1 VALEKLYASQIVTW
15 QPPLA
20 QRAFAVLAAGSTTDN
35 MGAGGTSTDG
45 VRYGYFIL
53 NTAQWAIEEGNHT
66 PPVTPGEQ
74 FQLYTAYNST
84 AAGSFKNPPAF
95 DSGTVKWSNSSANS
109 SGGAPDL
116 FAVQALTYAGLSASG
131 YSSVW
136 GGAQTAALAAQA
148 AATVAFNAYKASGQ
162 TNNGSFNGAAL
173 TAQAAQQTAQTA
185 GAAAAANAF
194 NTNALGDWN
203 ASSTAYFNLS
213 VFCTAVAAIATSLGL
228 TTVATNYTTA
238 ATDATTASNDAAN
251 AANSSTGSASRDGL
265 PIGSAPLWTL
275 KDPTLCTIAN
285 VQQSGSGAWYVYYT
299 PNLAS
304 FNTVVTGVDGII
316 TVPKPFNPRYLGQ
329 IGHVSATNYTW
340 SIPGGPDQLTAN
352 LMVEPW
358 YRTDALNPGRIVTVH
373 RGSSCIWEGQLTEP
387 VPTTTGWQLL
397 CNGVGTYGSNFGA
410 WWDLNLPKGAGWT
423 TDAPVDLAVS
433 RGLRWTN
440 RGIGNPAGIY
450 IGPVQDPGS
459 LTVTDFLNLLCTG
472 GALTWELVQPAGA
485 SSFPPAPWEL
495 SIYPLPSDLSG
506 NPLNTGPTTKVQT
519 SLNLSPGYLS
529 RWKRTDLSGAYVRR
543 PPDLYLIN
551 TSPVG
556 RTIIADYNTIIV
568 YYEVA
573 PDKTAKSTTTAA
585 TAVFNTTFADAPG
598 SVSAH
603 GRMEFFLDISNG
615 GAMTQAQAYAIGQN
629 VLSKYIRAN
638 FTSSF
643 VVMPG
648 QLINAG
654 GVPVDLGC
662 NWAGAMCTVQGMN
675 EAYGGEVGLA
685 PLTFLIGQYQFD
697 DDTQTAQ
704 VTPYQNARTDMSS
717 VISALYPGK
726 FS

>member
-1 VALEKLYASQIVTW
+1 VALEKLYATQIVTW
-15 QPPLA
+15 QPPLP
-20 QRAFAVLAAGSTTDN
+20 QRAFAITAAGSTTDN
-35 MGAGGTSTDG
+35 MGAGGTASDG

-53 NTAQWAIEEGNHT
+53 NTSQWAVEEGNHT

-95 DSGTVKWSNSSANS
+95 DNGTVQWSNADTNS

-116 FAVQALTYAGLSASG
+116 FAVQALTYSGLSASG
-131 YSSVW
+131 YSALVST
-136 GGAQTAALAAQA
+136 AKADMATASTAAIA
-148 AATVAFNAYKASGQ
+148 AFNSFKTS
-162 TNNGSFNGAAL
+162 TNNGYGPYNAAAL
-173 TAQAAQQTAQTA
+173 TAQAGQQTAATA
-185 GAAAAANAF
+185 ATAATSNAF
-194 NTNALGDWN
+194 AVNSLGDWN
-203 ASSTAYFNLS
+203 AASSAYLNLNGYCTTAAAQA
-213 VFCTAVAAIATSLGL
+213 TAQGDTATAAL
-228 TTVATNYTTA
+228 YTTA
-238 ATDATTASNDAAN
+238 AADALTASNDCATAADS
-251 AANSSTGSASRDGL
+251 AVANSSRDGL
-265 PIGSAPLWTL
+265 PAGSAPLWTL
-275 KDPTLCTIAN
+275 KDPTLCTIAA
-285 VQQSGSGAWYVYYT
+285 VQQSSSGAWYVYYT
-299 PNLAS
+299 PNLSS

-340 SIPGGPDQLTAN
+340 SIPGGPDQLTCN

-358 YRTDALNPGRIVTVH
+358 YRTDALNPGRIVTAH

-387 VPTTTGWQLL
+387 VPTPTGWQLL
-397 CNGVGTYGSNFGA
+397 CNGVGTYGTNFGA
-410 WWDLNLPKGAGWT
+410 WWDMNLPKGAGWT
-423 TDAPVDLAVS
+423 PDAPVDLAVS

-450 IGPVQDPGS
+450 TGPVQDPGS

-472 GALTWELVQPAGA
+472 GSLTWELVQPAGA

-495 SIYPLPSDLSG
+495 SVYPLPQDISG
-506 NPLNTGPTTKVQT
+506 NPLAAGPTAKVQT
-519 SLNLSPGYLS
+519 SINLSPSYLS
-529 RWKRTDLSGAYVRR
+529 KWKRTDLSSSSVRR

-556 RTIIADYNTIIV
+556 RTIVADYNTIIV

-573 PDKTAKSTTTAA
+573 PDKTAKSTTTATTA
-585 TAVFNTTFADAPG
+585 TFNTTFADAPG
-598 SVSAH
+598 SVAAH
-603 GRMEFFLDISNG
+603 GRMEYFLDISNG

-638 FTSSF
+638 FTNSF

-648 QLINAG
+648 QLVNPG
-654 GVPVDLGC
+654 GFPVDLGL
-662 NWAGAMCTVQGMN
+662 NWAGAMCTVQDIN
-675 EAYGGEVGLA
+675 YAYGGEVGFA
-685 PLTFLIGQYQFD
+685 PMTFLIGQYQFD

-704 VTPYQNARTDMSS
+704 VTPYQNALTDMGS
-717 VISALYPGK
+717 VVSALYPGK